1 EALCHAAL
9 YHNRGLNLFWV
20 HSEDLERDGCD
31 SLLRSAQ
38 GIIVPGGFGWRGSE
52 GKIMAARWAREK
64 GVPFLGICLG
74 FQMATS
80 EFSRDVMD
88 LEEANSSEFNPR
100 TPHPVIDLL
109 PEQGTVKDM
118 GGTMRLGSHLVLLD
132 KNSKVAKLYGSTEI
146 YERHR
151 HRYEVNPEYIERIEE
166 AGLKFVGR
174 APDKIRMEVFE
185 LENHPYFVGCQ
196 FHPELKSRPNRPA
209 PLFVGLVSAAID
221 YKKAGDRKAKKSGR
235 KAKGKKAKKK

>member
-1 EALCHAAL
+1 
-9 YHNRGLNLFWV
+9 
-20 HSEDLERDGCD
+20 
-31 SLLRSAQ
+31 
-38 GIIVPGGFGWRGSE
+38 
-52 GKIMAARWAREK
+52 MAARWAREK

-80 EFSRDVMD
+80 EFSRDVLD
-88 LEEANSSEFNPR
+88 LEAANSSEFNPR

-132 KNSKVAKLYGSTEI
+132 KNSKVARLYGSTEI

-151 HRYEVNPEYIERIEE
+151 HRYEVKPEYIDRIEE

-174 APDKIRMEVFE
+174 APD
-185 LENHPYFVGCQ
+185 
-196 FHPELKSRPNRPA
+196 
-209 PLFVGLVSAAID
+209 
-221 YKKAGDRKAKKSGR
+221 
-235 KAKGKKAKKK
+235 